1 MKVTNNEIAN
11 TVQALNKLIGMKW
24 PVTTSLEIVKL
35 AGKLQ
40 VPLSEMGIVRQGLVK
55 TYGITFEQ
63 DAMGTTMKSTVKG
76 KEVENVLKYVAETG
90 KLGEI
95 EVDLKFDA
103 KKKVKI
109 PRKVDGKPL
118 QIEPSI
124 LINLEKFI
132 EIA

>member
-1 MKVTNNEIAN
+1 MKVTNDELAN
-11 TVQALNKLIGMKW
+11 TVGALNKLIDIKW

-35 AGKLQ
+35 ASQLQ
-40 VPLSEMGIVRQGLVK
+40 VPLTEINIVRQGLVK

-63 DAMGTTMKSTVKG
+63 DEMGTTIKSTVKG
-76 KEVENVLKYVAETG
+76 KETENVLKYITEAG

-95 EVDLKFDA
+95 VAELK
-103 KKKVKI
+103 VGSKI
-109 PRKVDGKPL
+109 KLPRKVDGKPL

-124 LINLEKFI
+124 LISLEKFI